1 MNYKALM
8 AILAVSIFSIIFT
21 SVSAS
26 AATGPTSTQSN
37 EAVVNEQTEFTLS
50 GELSTDPNNQPISY
64 KWEQMAG
71 ETVSFGSDSE
81 QTITFTTPAV
91 APHETKDLRF
101 ALTVVNP
108 QGRSSITS
116 FTLHV
121 IHVNH
126 PPVVKA
132 QEEITVMESNP
143 VTLTATASDP
153 DNDPMTYMWT
163 QTSGDQVKLGTP
175 TALASSFTAP
185 ALSSS
190 EDNKT
195 LQFTITADDGNGGTG
210 SDTVTVH
217 VLSAS
222 QYQIPTLSCNDI
234 IRGHEGGTVTLS
246 EMVDNPNNLPLTYE
260 WTQVSGMPVSL
271 SSANAANPSVSLPT
285 GSGGSEIAF
294 QVIVKQG
301 DTIVGNCE
309 QYVYAAE
316 PEPGA
321 APIAD
326 AGPDQIVQGGTQ
338 VQLDGTK
345 STGLYLKY
353 QWAQIGGEPVTLIG
367 VNGPLPTFVAPDV
380 PLGQEKQLVFSNTV
394 SNAFGKDAAVVQ
406 ITVVHPTAPPHA
418 VIILK

>member
-1 MNYKALM
+1 M

-21 SVSAS
+21 SVSAF

-37 EAVVNEQTEFTLS
+37 EAVVNEQTEVTLS
-50 GELSTDPNNQPISY
+50 GELSSDPNNQPISY
-64 KWEQMAG
+64 KWQQMAG
-71 ETVSFGSDSE
+71 EEVSFGSDSE

-108 QGRSSITS
+108 QGRSDITS

-126 PPVVKA
+126 PPNVIA

-143 VTLTATASDP
+143 VTLSATATDP
-153 DNDPMTYMWT
+153 DNDPMTYMWA
-163 QTSGDQVKLGTP
+163 QTSGDQVKLDTP
-175 TALASSFTAP
+175 TALASTFTAP
-185 ALSSS
+185 ALSPS
-190 EDNKT
+190 ESNMT

-222 QYQIPTLSCNDI
+222 HYQIPTLSCNDV
-234 IRGHEGGTVTLS
+234 IRGHEGGTITLS
-246 EMVDNPNNLPLTYE
+246 ENLDNPDNIPLTYE
-260 WTQVSGMPVSL
+260 WTQVSGRIVQI
-271 SSANAANPSVSLPT
+271 SSASDATPTIYLPN
-285 GSGGSEIAF
+285 GSGGSEVAF
-294 QVIVKQG
+294 QLIVKEG
-301 DTIVGNCE
+301 DVIIGSCE

-345 STGLYLKY
+345 STGQYLKF
-353 QWAQIGGEPVTLIG
+353 QWMQIGGEPVTLVG
-367 VNGPLPTFVAPDV
+367 ANGPQPVFIAPDV
-380 PLGQEKQLVFSNTV
+380 PLGQEKHLVFTNQV
-394 SNAFGKDAAVVQ
+394 SNAFGKDAAVVH
-406 ITVVHPTAPPHA
+406 ITVVHPTSPPDA